1 MDRIIYGVCPNC
13 GQDSEVEGVDVG
25 VGYVYPPL
33 HCFNCGWSE
42 HCHLYN
48 TEDCN
53 QICTEYENCCSQR
66 NE

>member
-13 GQDSEVEGVDVG
+13 GQDSESEGVDVG

-42 HCHLYN
+42 YCHLYN

-53 QICTEYENCCSQR
+53 QICTEYKNCYNQR
-66 NE
+66 SE

>member
-13 GQDSEVEGVDVG
+13 GQYSKAEGVDVG
-25 VGYVYPPL
+25 VGCDYLPL

-42 HCHLYN
+42 YCNLYN

-53 QICTEYENCCSQR
+53 QNCTEYKNCYNQR
-66 NE
+66 SE